1 MSPIA
6 PWHVYF
12 VTQCRH
18 AKPQPKDKFV
28 VIMCI
33 DSAPCGFFVNSKIN
47 QYIYQNSYLLPCEVQ
62 LLAVNHNFLAYDSWL
77 DCRDIYYFHTAELI
91 HYRGVIHQSARRD
104 ILDGVKNCKVLAKRY
119 KKLIAVQAII

>member
-12 VTQCRH
+12 VAHCRH

-33 DSAPCGFFVNSKIN
+33 DSDPCGFFVNSKIN
-47 QYIYQNSYLLPCEVQ
+47 QYIYNNAYLLPCEVK
-62 LLAVNHNFLAYDSWL
+62 LSSTYHSFLAYDSWL
-77 DCRDIYYFHTAELI
+77 DCRDIYRFYQTELTQ
-91 HYRGVIHQSARRD
+91 YRGIVHQSARQD
-104 ILDGVKNCKVLAKRY
+104 ILSGVKNCKVLAKRY
-119 KKLIAVQAII
+119 KRLIATQAIM